1 MAVQAKTA
9 SLHFSRT
16 FHFPSPMPTS
26 QSLLFG
32 PLRSMSMASKPQR
45 IRKALELTCK
55 SNPNDNQQVWLGF
68 HCSLTT
74 FVFFFFLFFI
84 LTQKLNNPSSLI
96 GLVPWLCF
104 RIIWL
109 MLLSQLE
116 MAFPSVEVL
125 FCSLSNTHLLVLLC
139 GLNSLNFSPLVSLV
153 YEI

>member
-1 MAVQAKTA
+1 MAIQAKTPY
-9 SLHFSRT
+9 LHFSHT
-16 FHFPSPMPTS
+16 FHSPSPMPAS
-26 QSLLFG
+26 LSLLFG

-45 IRKALELTCK
+45 IRKSLELVTCK

-74 FVFFFFLFFI
+74 FFFFFFFFI
-84 LTQKLNNPSSLI
+84 LTQKLKNPSSLI
-96 GLVPWLCF
+96 WLVPWLCF

-125 FCSLSNTHLLVLLC
+125 FCSLSNTHLLLLLC
-139 GLNSLNFSPLVSLV
+139 GLNSINFSPLVNLV

>member
-16 FHFPSPMPTS
+16 FHFPSPMPAS
-26 QSLLFG
+26 LSLLFG

-74 FVFFFFLFFI
+74 FVFFFFSFFHIDTKTENFIFIDLFG
-84 LTQKLNNPSSLI
+84 SLI
-96 GLVPWLCF
+96 MFQDYLIDAPESVGDGFSFSGGAILFSFEYPFVTIALWLKF
-104 RIIWL
+104 IK
-109 MLLSQLE
+109 
-116 MAFPSVEVL
+116 F
-125 FCSLSNTHLLVLLC
+125 
-139 GLNSLNFSPLVSLV
+139 
-153 YEI
+153 